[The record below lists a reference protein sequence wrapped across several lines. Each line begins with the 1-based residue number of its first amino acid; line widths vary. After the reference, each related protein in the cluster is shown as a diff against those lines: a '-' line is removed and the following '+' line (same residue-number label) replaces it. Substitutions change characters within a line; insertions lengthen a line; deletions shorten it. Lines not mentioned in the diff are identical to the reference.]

1 MPSSVIA
8 PSSITAMAPRLNSM
22 PVLTPGGFVD
32 LAWAEWGDEAAAR
45 TAVCVHGLTR
55 NGRDFDVLAEALAG
69 AGWRVAAPDVPG
81 RGRSQPLRRSADY
94 TYPVYMAAVSALIG
108 RLSAPAV
115 DWIGTSMGG
124 LIGMMLAA
132 QPGTPIRR
140 LVINDIGP
148 FIPKAS
154 LQRIADYIG
163 VEQHFDTVAALE
175 AYLRR
180 VHAPFG
186 ALADAQWRHLATY
199 SSVAAEAGKI
209 RLHYDPAIAQAF
221 KAAPLDDISLWP
233 VWEAIACPVL
243 VLRGAQSD
251 LLLEETAAE
260 MTRRGAAAARG
271 LVQLCTIDGAGHAP
285 ALMAA
290 DQIAIV
296 RDFLAA

>member
-1 MPSSVIA
+1 MS
-8 PSSITAMAPRLNSM
+8 PRLQSM
-22 PVLTPGGFVD
+22 PVLTPGGFVQ
-32 LAWAEWGDEAAAR
+32 LAWAEWGDANATR

-55 NGRDFDVLAEALAG
+55 NGRDFDVLAEALAR

-81 RGRSQPLRRSADY
+81 RGRSERLRRIEDY
-94 TYPVYMAAVSALIG
+94 TYPVYMAALSALIG
-108 RLSAPAV
+108 RLAVPSV

-163 VEQHFDTVAALE
+163 QDRAFDSLDALE

-186 ALADAQWRHLATY
+186 ALTDAQWRHLATY
-199 SSVAAEAGKI
+199 SSAPAETGGL

-221 KAAPLDDISLWP
+221 KAGPIEDVAVWP

-243 VLRGAQSD
+243 VLRGAESD
-251 LLLEETAAE
+251 LLVKDTAEE
-260 MTRRGAAAARG
+260 MTRRGAAAASG
-271 LVQLCTIDGAGHAP
+271 QVQLRTIAGAGHAP
-285 ALMAA
+285 ALMAP
-290 DQIAIV
+290 DQVAIV
-296 RDFLAA
+296 REFLAA

>member
-1 MPSSVIA
+1 MASSLT
-8 PSSITAMAPRLNSM
+8 SMGPRLQSM
-22 PVLTPGGFVD
+22 PVLTPGGFVQ
-32 LAWAEWGDEAAAR
+32 LAWAEWGEADAAR

-55 NGRDFDVLAEALAG
+55 TGRDFDVLAAALAE
-69 AGWRVAAPDVPG
+69 AGWRVVAPDVPG
-81 RGRSQPLRRSADY
+81 RGRSERLRRSEDY
-94 TYPVYMAAVSALIG
+94 SYPVYMAALSALIG
-108 RLSAPAV
+108 RLAVPQV

-132 QPGTPIRR
+132 QPGAPIRK

-163 VEQHFDTVAALE
+163 QDRRFDSLAELE

-186 ALADAQWRHLATY
+186 ALTDAEWRHLATH
-199 SSVAAEAGKI
+199 SSAPAENGKV

-221 KAAPLDDISLWP
+221 KAAPIDDVALWP
-233 VWEAIACPVL
+233 VWEAIARPVL
-243 VLRGAQSD
+243 VLRGAESD
-251 LLLEETAAE
+251 LLLKDTAEE

-271 LVQLCTIDGAGHAP
+271 LVQLRTIAGAGHAP
-285 ALMAA
+285 ALMAP
-290 DQIAIV
+290 DQVAIV
-296 RDFLAA
+296 REFLAA

>member
-1 MPSSVIA
+1 MSS
-8 PSSITAMAPRLNSM
+8 SLTSMSPRLQSM
-22 PVLTPGGFVD
+22 PVLTPGGFVQ
-32 LAWAEWGDEAAAR
+32 LAWAEWGDANAAR

-55 NGRDFDVLAEALAG
+55 NGRDFDVLAEALARD
-69 AGWRVAAPDVPG
+69 GWRVVAPDVPG
-81 RGRSQPLRRSADY
+81 RGRSERLRRSEDY
-94 TYPVYMAAVSALIG
+94 TYPVYLAALSALIG
-108 RLSAPAV
+108 RLAV
-115 DWIGTSMGG
+115 PSVAWIGTSMGG

-163 VEQHFDTVAALE
+163 QERGFDSLEALE

-186 ALADAQWRHLATY
+186 ALTDAQWRHLAAY
-199 SSVAAEAGKI
+199 SSAPAEKGGL

-221 KAAPLDDISLWP
+221 KAAPIDDIALWP

-243 VLRGAQSD
+243 VLRGAESD
-251 LLLEETAAE
+251 LLLEDTAEE

-271 LVQLCTIDGAGHAP
+271 QVRLRTIAGAGHAP
-285 ALMAA
+285 ALMAP
-290 DQIAIV
+290 DQVAIV
-296 RDFLAA
+296 REFLAA